1 VNIDE
6 EIKVSQERISRSI
19 GQHGRYA
26 KAEIKSMGDSARA
39 EIERRHFMR
48 GLVKESR
55 RAAMEA
61 RYVMPDELDRRTA
74 SMLSRNETNEALML
88 GLM

>member
-39 EIERRHFMR
+39 
-48 GLVKESR
+48 G
-55 RAAMEA
+55 
-61 RYVMPDELDRRTA
+61 
-74 SMLSRNETNEALML
+74 
-88 GLM
+88 G